1 MHMEETMEAVR
12 DIDGLRSGTDV
23 PFSCLDFQTCMQ
35 ILGWGVGMPR
45 GRDNSTVSTTAFCSL
60 LRETQE
66 KVFTNFRK
74 EILMWTNMQESYETV
89 ISLAEELAIS
99 WPRITAFTETRGR
112 QGVAPGL
119 EMEPEQGQLAPLQ
132 GEAAATTDGSSGE
145 GLFPDFRRQL
155 GVILQ
160 TIGKAQVEKMLRE
173 LVKEQ
178 EQEQQRRVRRRK
190 RVSRSPRHG
199 GDETVGQNNLE
210 TSREL
215 QTGTVEGPAVLSRKP
230 FGNEVQVSLKCP
242 GLAGPKQPKMIRGD
256 MRGCKNTLAQQN
268 PLGTRWGVEPRESVN
283 RSPFS
288 NMSHGSQEAGRFCQ
302 SFVERPQFLGWQ
314 KPHYTQRHLP
324 AGEKPHYCGS
334 CRRTVAI
341 PPLSPNSPH
350 NSALIP
356 FLNSASE
363 FSSTL
368 TLNSVGPLNTQALSG
383 NPASAQSQKP
393 HACEECG
400 KRFRILANLERHQ
413 QRHATEKPHQCRD
426 CGRRFR
432 WGCHLERHRRSRRC
446 VECGGGLTTPPPPP
460 TPPPEP
466 DRPYSCGEC
475 GRRFTQRSALSKHR
489 RLHSGERPYGC
500 GECGKRFLQRS
511 DLTIHIRS
519 HSGEQPYACTE
530 CGRRFSVSSNL
541 SKHRR
546 MHRGERPH
554 ACSVCSKRFLQRSEL
569 LIHQRAHTGERPYP
583 CTACGKRFAR
593 RAHLKRHQRTHGGMS
608 ATTTASR
615 HQNAHLFT
623 APSSDAMSPDAMSFV
638 NSMNLG

>member
-1 MHMEETMEAVR
+1 
-12 DIDGLRSGTDV
+12 
-23 PFSCLDFQTCMQ
+23 
-35 ILGWGVGMPR
+35 
-45 GRDNSTVSTTAFCSL
+45 
-60 LRETQE
+60 
-66 KVFTNFRK
+66 
-74 EILMWTNMQESYETV
+74 MQESYETV
-89 ISLAEELAIS
+89 ISMAEELAIS
-99 WPRITAFTETRGR
+99 WPRIAAFTEIRGR
-112 QGVAPGL
+112 QGLAHGL

-132 GEAAATTDGSSGE
+132 GEAAAATAGSSGE
-145 GLFPDFRRQL
+145 GIFPDIRRQL

-178 EQEQQRRVRRRK
+178 EQQGRVRRRK

-210 TSREL
+210 ISREL
-215 QTGTVEGPAVLSRKP
+215 HTGIAEGPAVLSRKP
-230 FGNEVQVSLKCP
+230 FGNEAQVSFKHP
-242 GLAGPKQPKMIRGD
+242 GLAGPKQPKMIHGD
-256 MRGCKNTLAQQN
+256 MRG
-268 PLGTRWGVEPRESVN
+268 W
-283 RSPFS
+283 
-288 NMSHGSQEAGRFCQ
+288 
-302 SFVERPQFLGWQ
+302 
-314 KPHYTQRHLP
+314 
-324 AGEKPHYCGS
+324 
-334 CRRTVAI
+334 
-341 PPLSPNSPH
+341 
-350 NSALIP
+350 
-356 FLNSASE
+356 
-363 FSSTL
+363 
-368 TLNSVGPLNTQALSG
+368 PLNTQALPG
-383 NPASAQSQKP
+383 NPASTQSRKP
-393 HACEECG
+393 HACDECG

-413 QRHATEKPHQCRD
+413 QRHTAEKPHQCRD

-432 WGCHLERHRRSRRC
+432 WGCHLERHRRSRQ
-446 VECGGGLTTPPPPP
+446 
-460 TPPPEP
+460 P

-554 ACSVCSKRFLQRSEL
+554 ACPVCSKRFLQRSEL

-593 RAHLKRHQRTHGGMS
+593 RAHLKRHQRTHGGLPD
-608 ATTTASR
+608 TTTASR
-615 HQNAHLFT
+615 HQNAHLLT
-623 APSSDAMSPDAMSFV
+623 TPSPDAMSFV
-638 NSMNLG
+638 NINNMNLG

>member
-1 MHMEETMEAVR
+1 
-12 DIDGLRSGTDV
+12 
-23 PFSCLDFQTCMQ
+23 
-35 ILGWGVGMPR
+35 
-45 GRDNSTVSTTAFCSL
+45 
-60 LRETQE
+60 
-66 KVFTNFRK
+66 
-74 EILMWTNMQESYETV
+74 MQESYETV

-99 WPRITAFTETRGR
+99 WPRITAFTEIRGR
-112 QGVAPGL
+112 QGLAHGL

-132 GEAAATTDGSSGE
+132 GEAAAATAGSSGE
-145 GLFPDFRRQL
+145 GIFPDIRRQL

-178 EQEQQRRVRRRK
+178 EQQGKVRRRK
-190 RVSRSPRHG
+190 KVSRSPRHG

-210 TSREL
+210 ISREL
-215 QTGTVEGPAVLSRKP
+215 HTGIADGPAVLPRKP
-230 FGNEVQVSLKCP
+230 FGSEAQVSLKRP

-256 MRGCKNTLAQQN
+256 MRGCKNTSTQQI
-268 PLGTRWGVEPRESVN
+268 PLGTRWGAGLEPRESIN
-283 RSPFS
+283 HSLFP
-288 NMSHGSQEAGRFCQ
+288 NMSHDSQEAGRICP
-302 SFVERPQFLGWQ
+302 SFVERAQFLGWQ
-314 KPHYTQRHLP
+314 KPHYTQRRQRLP
-324 AGEKPHYCGS
+324 AGEKPHHCGS
-334 CRRTVAI
+334 CRRTVAN
-341 PPLSPNSPH
+341 PSLRPNSPH

-356 FLNSASE
+356 FLNSAPE

-368 TLNSVGPLNTQALSG
+368 TLNSIGPLNTQALSG
-383 NPASAQSQKP
+383 NPASTQSQKP

-413 QRHATEKPHQCRD
+413 QRHTAEKPHQCRD

-446 VECGGGLTTPPPPP
+446 VECGGGLATPPPPP

-554 ACSVCSKRFLQRSEL
+554 ACPVCSKRFLQRSEL

-593 RAHLKRHQRTHGGMS
+593 RAHLKRHQRTHGGLPD
-608 ATTTASR
+608 TTTASR
-615 HQNAHLFT
+615 HQNAHLLT
-623 APSSDAMSPDAMSFV
+623 TSSPDAMSFA
-638 NSMNLG
+638 NINNMNLG

>member
-1 MHMEETMEAVR
+1 
-12 DIDGLRSGTDV
+12 
-23 PFSCLDFQTCMQ
+23 
-35 ILGWGVGMPR
+35 
-45 GRDNSTVSTTAFCSL
+45 
-60 LRETQE
+60 
-66 KVFTNFRK
+66 
-74 EILMWTNMQESYETV
+74 MWTNMQESYETV

-112 QGVAPGL
+112 QGLAPGL

-178 EQEQQRRVRRRK
+178 EQQQQRRVRRRK
-190 RVSRSPRHG
+190 RVTRSPRHR

-215 QTGTVEGPAVLSRKP
+215 QTGTVEEPAMLSRKP
-230 FGNEVQVSLKCP
+230 FGNEVQVPLKCP

-268 PLGTRWGVEPRESVN
+268 SLGTRWGVEPRESVN

-288 NMSHGSQEAGRFCQ
+288 NMSHGSQETGRICQ
-302 SFVERPQFLGWQ
+302 SFIERPQFLGWQ
-314 KPHYTQRHLP
+314 KPHYTQRRLP
-324 AGEKPHYCGS
+324 AEEKPHYCGS

-341 PPLSPNSPH
+341 PPLRPNSPH

-368 TLNSVGPLNTQALSG
+368 TLNSVGPLNTQALPG
-383 NPASAQSQKP
+383 NPTSAQSPKP

-413 QRHATEKPHQCRD
+413 QRHAAEKPHQCRD

-623 APSSDAMSPDAMSFV
+623 APSPGAMSPDVMSFV

>member
-1 MHMEETMEAVR
+1 MLNYNC
-12 DIDGLRSGTDV
+12 IS
-23 PFSCLDFQTCMQ
+23 
-35 ILGWGVGMPR
+35 
-45 GRDNSTVSTTAFCSL
+45 VST
-60 LRETQE
+60 
-66 KVFTNFRK
+66 
-74 EILMWTNMQESYETV
+74 
-89 ISLAEELAIS
+89 
-99 WPRITAFTETRGR
+99 
-112 QGVAPGL
+112 
-119 EMEPEQGQLAPLQ
+119 
-132 GEAAATTDGSSGE
+132 
-145 GLFPDFRRQL
+145 
-155 GVILQ
+155 
-160 TIGKAQVEKMLRE
+160 
-173 LVKEQ
+173 
-178 EQEQQRRVRRRK
+178 
-190 RVSRSPRHG
+190 

-215 QTGTVEGPAVLSRKP
+215 QAGTVEGPAVLSRKP

-288 NMSHGSQEAGRFCQ
+288 NISHGSQEAGRICQ

-341 PPLSPNSPH
+341 PPLRPNSPH

-368 TLNSVGPLNTQALSG
+368 TLNSVGPLNTQVLSG

-413 QRHATEKPHQCRD
+413 QRHTAEKPHQCRD
-426 CGRRFR
+426 CGRCFR
-432 WGCHLERHRRSRRC
+432 W
-446 VECGGGLTTPPPPP
+446 
-460 TPPPEP
+460 
-466 DRPYSCGEC
+466 
-475 GRRFTQRSALSKHR
+475 ALSKHR
-489 RLHSGERPYGC
+489 RL
-500 GECGKRFLQRS
+500 
-511 DLTIHIRS
+511 
-519 HSGEQPYACTE
+519 
-530 CGRRFSVSSNL
+530 
-541 SKHRR
+541 R

-593 RAHLKRHQRTHGGMS
+593 RAHLKRSCPPVVGP
-608 ATTTASR
+608 TASQR
-615 HQNAHLFT
+615 LE
-623 APSSDAMSPDAMSFV
+623 V
-638 NSMNLG
+638 L